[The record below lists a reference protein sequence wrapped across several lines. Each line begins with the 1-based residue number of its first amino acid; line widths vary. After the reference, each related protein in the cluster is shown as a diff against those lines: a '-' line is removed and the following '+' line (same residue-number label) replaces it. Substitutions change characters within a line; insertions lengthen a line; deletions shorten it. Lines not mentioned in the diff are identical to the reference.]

1 MSRRTQVCRTPQDE
15 AGMGHVAETGRVSQV
30 RRAWSAQVA
39 VLLVPI
45 TVSRGRSRRE
55 PRGTPGHTRWGV
67 TLDRSDLGI
76 HAAPRVMAQVV
87 RRAAEGSIY
96 GMRAA

>member
-1 MSRRTQVCRTPQDE
+1 
-15 AGMGHVAETGRVSQV
+15 MGHVAETKRVSQV
-30 RRAWSAQVA
+30 QLRLESAGA
-39 VLLVPI
+39 VPLVPI
-45 TVSRGRSRRE
+45 TFSRSRSRCN
-55 PRGTPGHTRWGV
+55 PRGTPGHTCWDV

-96 GMRAA
+96 GTLAA